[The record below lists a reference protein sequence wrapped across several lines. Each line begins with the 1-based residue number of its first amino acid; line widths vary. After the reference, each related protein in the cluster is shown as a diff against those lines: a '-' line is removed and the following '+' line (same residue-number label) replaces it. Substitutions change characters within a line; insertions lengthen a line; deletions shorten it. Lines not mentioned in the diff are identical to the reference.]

1 MKLENK
7 TAIVT
12 GAGRGIGKGISMC
25 LAEEGASIVLADID
39 LESAEQ
45 TAAEIEA
52 MGRRSLVVRTDVTHR
67 DEVQAMVARTLD
79 AFGRI
84 DIVVNNAGVVGQ
96 RRGLPLSNLQEED
109 WDVCY
114 GVNLKG
120 IFIICKE
127 IVPHFM
133 EQRAGKIINIASV
146 AGRQGEEALPH
157 YSASKAGVISFTQA
171 LAKELGPHNI
181 NVNCICPGLLWTPMW
196 RQLEGMFTGD
206 TSPEAVER
214 RQVFEA
220 VIRQLT
226 PLKRE
231 QMPEDIGKLAAFL
244 ASEDARNI
252 TGQSINVDGGARL
265 N

>member
-12 GAGRGIGKGISMC
+12 GAGRGIGRGISMC
-25 LAEEGASIVLADID
+25 LAEEGANIVLADID
-39 LESAEQ
+39 LDSAEQ

-52 MGRRSLVVRTDVTHR
+52 MGRRSLVVRTDVTRR
-67 DEVQAMVARTLD
+67 DEVETMVAQTLD
-79 AFGRI
+79 ALGHI

-96 RRGLPLSNLQEED
+96 RRGLPLTNLQEED

-120 IFIICKE
+120 IFLVCKE
-127 IVPHFM
+127 VVPHFM

-231 QMPEDIGKLAAFL
+231 QTPEDIGKLAVFL

>member
-7 TAIVT
+7 VGIVT
-12 GAGRGIGKGISMC
+12 GGGRGIGRGISMC
-25 LAEEGASIVLADID
+25 LAEEGANVVLADID

-45 TAAEIEA
+45 TAGEIEA
-52 MGRRSLVVRTDVTHR
+52 MGRRALMVCKDVTR
-67 DEVQAMVARTLD
+67 GDEVQAMVARALD

-84 DIVVNNAGVVGQ
+84 DILVNNAGVVGE
-96 RRGLPLSNLQEED
+96 RRGFPFTNLQEED
-109 WDVCY
+109 WDICY

-120 IFIICKE
+120 IFIVCKE
-127 IVPHFM
+127 VVPHFM
-133 EQRAGKIINIASV
+133 KQGTGKIINIASV
-146 AGRQGEEALPH
+146 AGRQGEEAIPH
-157 YSASKAGVISFTQA
+157 YSASKAGAINFTQS

-196 RQLEGMFTGD
+196 MKLEGMFTGA

-220 VIRQLT
+220 AVKQFT

-231 QMPEDIGKLAAFL
+231 QTPEDIGKLAVFL

-252 TGQSINVDGGARL
+252 TGQSINVDGGIRL

>member
-12 GAGRGIGKGISMC
+12 GGGRGIGKGISIC
-25 LAEEGASIVLADID
+25 LAEEGADIVLADID
-39 LESAEQ
+39 MQSAEQ
-45 TAAEIEA
+45 TAGEIEA
-52 MGRRSLVVRTDVTHR
+52 MGRRALVLRTDVTR
-67 DEVQAMVARTLD
+67 GDEVQAMVARALD

-84 DIVVNNAGVVGQ
+84 DILVNNAGVVGE

-109 WDVCY
+109 WDICY

-120 IFIICKE
+120 IFIVCKE
-127 IVPHFM
+127 VVPHFM
-133 EQRAGKIINIASV
+133 EQGAGKIINIASV
-146 AGRQGEEALPH
+146 AGRQGEEAIPH
-157 YSASKAGVISFTQA
+157 YSASKAGAINFTQS

-196 RQLEGMFTGD
+196 RKLEGMFTGA
-206 TSPEAVER
+206 TSAEAVER

-220 VIRQLT
+220 AVKQFT

-231 QMPEDIGKLAAFL
+231 QTPEDIGKLAAFL

-252 TGQSINVDGGARL
+252 TGQSINVDGGIRL